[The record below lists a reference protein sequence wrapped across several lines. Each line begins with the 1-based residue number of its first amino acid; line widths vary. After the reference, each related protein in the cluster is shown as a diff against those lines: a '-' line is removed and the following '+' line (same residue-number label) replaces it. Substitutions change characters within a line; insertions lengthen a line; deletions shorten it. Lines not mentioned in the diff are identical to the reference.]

1 MCYVCC
7 FYLKANALWCPSP
20 KICSAKRMC
29 LKDIMRLSTF
39 SATAGFSGRFNFLY
53 VPVCFRE
60 KNSLCYL
67 APTFGTEVRMVSA
80 RERLCVNLVTWIW
93 KKLTQW
99 RCMPRIVC
107 LVTYNIISI
116 NYFNTR
122 NIWDIHQVNNLIPH
136 RSGYAFIN
144 FVDLTSLELFRDRF
158 HGFRQWGIPGTEHV
172 GEVCSCERHQG
183 LSSIIQYYRNNSA
196 LECNGFDS
204 KQHIWFQFLDGW

>member
-1 MCYVCC
+1 MCYVYC
-7 FYLKANALWCPSP
+7 FYLKVNVFWCPST

-67 APTFGTEVRMVSA
+67 APTFGTEVRRVSA
-80 RERLCVNLVTWIW
+80 RETLCVNLVTWIW

-116 NYFNTR
+116 VL
-122 NIWDIHQVNNLIPH
+122 IHKIFEI
-136 RSGYAFIN
+136 SIKST
-144 FVDLTSLELFRDRF
+144 TSS
-158 HGFRQWGIPGTEHV
+158 HIAQATH
-172 GEVCSCERHQG
+172 
-183 LSSIIQYYRNNSA
+183 SSILSTWRPWNFSA
-196 LECNGFDS
+196 TGSMGSGNGA
-204 KQHIWFQFLDGW
+204 FQA